1 MRNNFSVKDRLL
13 FTILMIMGLTLV
25 YFSTGISMAYAVSGN
40 LSAHDP
46 SMIKAGSCYY
56 VFSTGDNNYNK
67 GNIQI
72 RKSCNLSSGWSLIGT
87 VFTSVPSW
95 ITTQLGSTP
104 GNLWAPDINYINGKY
119 YLYYAGSTFGSNKS
133 VIGLATASNI
143 EGPWTD
149 QGQVIKS
156 TSSNNYNCIDPEI
169 AWTITN
175 NARAEVWLVF
185 GSFWDGI
192 KMRQLNTSTGKL
204 SSTKTTLYSL
214 ASRGGGAIEGASI
227 AWRNGY
233 YYLFVSF
240 DKCCN
245 GTSST
250 YNIRV
255 GRATGI
261 TGPYVD
267 KSGKK
272 MLDGGGTKIL
282 GNSSNMIGPGGE
294 DVYLDGSTYRMVYH
308 YYDSNA
314 NGAFKMAIRN
324 LNWSS
329 DGWPSA
335 GSMQ

>member
-1 MRNNFSVKDRLL
+1 MQKNVFRKDRFLL
-13 FTILMIMGLTLV
+13 TAFIIMCLTIIYLSL
-25 YFSTGISMAYAVSGN
+25 GIRAAFAVSGN
-40 LSAHDP
+40 ISAHDP
-46 SMIKAGSCYY
+46 SMIKVGSCYY
-56 VFSTGDNNYNK
+56 VFSTGNNSYNK

-104 GNLWAPDINYINGKY
+104 GNLWAPDINYFNNKY
-119 YLYYAGSTFGSNKS
+119 YLYYAGSTYGSNKS
-133 VIGLATASNI
+133 VIGLATATNI

-175 NARAEVWLVF
+175 NARAAGWLVF

-192 KMRQLNTSTGKL
+192 KMRQINTSTGKL
-204 SSTKTTLYSL
+204 STTQTTLYSL
-214 ASRGGGAIEGASI
+214 ASRGGGAIEAASI

-245 GTSST
+245 GSSST
-250 YNIRV
+250 YRIMV
-255 GRATGI
+255 GRSTSI

-267 KSGKK
+267 KSGTK
-272 MLDGGGTKIL
+272 MLDGGGTQLLAK
-282 GNSSNMIGPGGE
+282 SSNMVGPGGE

-308 YYDSNA
+308 YYDSNDSG
-314 NGAFKMAIRN
+314 NFKMAIRN

-329 DGWPSA
+329 DWPSA
-335 GSMQ
+335 GTMQ

>member
-1 MRNNFSVKDRLL
+1 MRKKVYTDRQILTTLL
-13 FTILMIMGLTLV
+13 VILGLTIV
-25 YFSTGISMAYAVSGN
+25 YLSVGISAAFALSGN

-46 SMIKAGSCYY
+46 SMIKVGSCYY

-72 RKSCNLSSGWSLIGT
+72 RKSCNLSSGWTLKGT
-87 VFTSVPSW
+87 VFTTIPSW
-95 ITTQLGSTP
+95 IKSQLGSTP

-119 YLYYAGSTFGSNKS
+119 YLYYAGSTFGTNKS

-149 QGQVIKS
+149 NGLVIKS
-156 TSSNNYNCIDPEI
+156 TTSNNYNCIDPEI
-169 AWTITN
+169 AWTIKN
-175 NARAEVWLVF
+175 NARAEMWLLF

-204 SSTKTTLYSL
+204 STTKTTLYSL
-214 ASRGGGAIEGASI
+214 ASRGGGAIEAASI

-240 DKCCN
+240 DKCCS

-255 GRATGI
+255 GRSKSI

-267 KSGKK
+267 KNGTRMISS
-272 MLDGGGTKIL
+272 GGTKIL
-282 GNSSNMIGPGGE
+282 GNSSNMIGPGGQ
-294 DVYLDGSTYRMVYH
+294 DVILDGSTYRMIYH
-308 YYDSNA
+308 YYDKNA

-329 DGWPSA
+329 DWPSA